1 LVQLFIQQAACTFIQ
16 QAACTF
22 IQQAACTSNERVA
35 SAQKRGSA
43 GHLSSGAKGH
53 FSTAGIR
60 LSWIGDDFETDFS
73 DLFWRIFGLH
83 FEHNLAWT
91 CLPFKVLRDVD
102 RRRHDEGGR
111 K

>member
-1 LVQLFIQQAACTFIQ
+1 LVQLFIQ

-91 CLPFKVLRDVD
+91 CSSLKESAPWIQVLKSQLAKRTISKSD
-102 RRRHDEGGR
+102 
-111 K
+111 